1 MKKNV
6 DNILSSIFSILILIA
21 VLGGGIIFIMFVFAL
36 IIGGS
41 SGEVLAVNAKNIV
54 MPIFIR
60 TAALAILSGLIS
72 SYLVG
77 NHSLS
82 IDD

>member
-1 MKKNV
+1 MKEKLG
-6 DNILSSIFSILILIA
+6 NILNSIFSMFILIA
-21 VLGGGIIFIMFVFAL
+21 VLGGGIVFSMFVLAL

-41 SGEVLAVNAKNIV
+41 TGEVLAVNAKNIV

-60 TAALAILSGLIS
+60 VAALAIISGLIS
-72 SYLVG
+72 SYVGG

-82 IDD
+82 IND